1 MLNNIS
7 NYSLLKAFFDKY
19 AFVRI
24 IAITLVSI
32 IFIPMFQQALLLDDF
47 PAFSLKKSS
56 SYSNNPLSNPVYTEQ
71 FASSGIT
78 PEVHSVSVVF
88 TGNNN
93 MHAFWYGGEREGAKD
108 VAIYTAQLDVKRNQ
122 WHSEKLLFNRANL
135 SSQLNIYLKKLG
147 NVVSIRDNEGKIW
160 LFFVSVSIGGW
171 AVSSINFVVSDDD
184 ARSWSKP
191 RRLITSPMFNLSTLV
206 KGEPFLYENG
216 SIGLPVYHE
225 MIGKFGE
232 LLRLSP
238 TGDVL
243 DKARLSYGRSG
254 LQPILLSFDSST
266 ASVYLRNGTDAAD
279 STLLETKTIDS
290 GKSWQKPYVTDLP
303 NPNAAVSGMTIDSGG
318 SLLVINNLHDKR
330 NNLSLFYKAKN
341 SQRWR
346 LVHQFE
352 HKKNTDDNEYE
363 YSYPTIK
370 QSHDGNFHV
379 LYTWNKTHIKHIR
392 FNQAWLKDRIKK

>member
-1 MLNNIS
+1 MLDNLS

-24 IAITLVSI
+24 VAIILVSI
-32 IFIPMFQQALLLDDF
+32 IFIPLFQQALFLDDF
-47 PAFSLKKSS
+47 PDFSLKKSS
-56 SYSNNPLSNPVYTEQ
+56 GYLNNPLSYPVYTEQ
-71 FASSGIT
+71 FVSSGIT
-78 PEVHSVSVVF
+78 PEVHSASAVF
-88 TGNNN
+88 TRNGS

-108 VAIYTAQLDVKRNQ
+108 VSIYTAQLDVKHNQ
-122 WHSEKLLFNRANL
+122 WHGEKQLFNRVNI
-135 SSQLNIYLKKLG
+135 SNQLNIYLKKLG
-147 NVVSIRDNEGKIW
+147 NIVSIRDNEGKIW
-160 LFFVSVSIGGW
+160 LFFVSVSLGGW

-184 ARSWSKP
+184 AHSWSKP

-238 TGDVL
+238 NGYVL

-254 LQPILLSFDSST
+254 LQPILLSTDRNT
-266 ASVYLRNGTDAAD
+266 ASVYLRNGTDAVD
-279 STLLETKTIDS
+279 STLLETRTIDS
-290 GKSWQKPYVTDLP
+290 GKSWQTPLFTDLP
-303 NPNAAVSGMTIDSGG
+303 NPNAAISGIAVDSGG
-318 SLLVINNLHDKR
+318 LLLVINNLHDKR

-341 SQRWR
+341 SKLWY
-346 LVHQFE
+346 LLHQIE
-352 HKKNTDDNEYE
+352 NKKNTNDKEFE

-370 QSHDGNFHV
+370 RSHDGDFHI
-379 LYTWNKTHIKHIR
+379 LYTWNKTHIKHVR
-392 FNQAWLKDRIKK
+392 FNQTWLEERIKK